1 MCARPW
7 AEESL
12 VRVERDNLA
21 RMGALYQV
29 CARFRVW
36 VQDLGFRDN
45 LARMGALYQVCARC
59 RVRV

>member
-1 MCARPW
+1 M
-7 AEESL
+7 
-12 VRVERDNLA
+12 RVERDNLA

-45 LARMGALYQVCARC
+45 LARMGALYQECARC